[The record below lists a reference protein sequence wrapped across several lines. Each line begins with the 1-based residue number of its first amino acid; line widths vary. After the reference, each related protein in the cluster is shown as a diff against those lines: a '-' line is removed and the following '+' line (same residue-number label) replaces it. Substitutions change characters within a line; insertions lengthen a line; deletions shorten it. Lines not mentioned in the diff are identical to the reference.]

1 MTEENKWERV
11 SGSTEEAE
19 RIYRKS
25 RSFLGDVWFRFRHK
39 PTALLGFILVVI
51 LLVFCLAGPAFTPY
65 SYSEQNNK
73 LASIPPL
80 LTVYPGPEEGSYL
93 YITQGLKLIEVDE
106 DGNLIRQLKRKKTII
121 PTSRRP
127 LPGMMTHW
135 SILTIPGFRIP

>member
-65 SYSEQNNK
+65 S
-73 LASIPPL
+73 
-80 LTVYPGPEEGSYL
+80 
-93 YITQGLKLIEVDE
+93 
-106 DGNLIRQLKRKKTII
+106 
-121 PTSRRP
+121 
-127 LPGMMTHW
+127 
-135 SILTIPGFRIP
+135 